1 MRRHFDENGNLK
13 YTHGDYIT
21 ASREVAMENKAYF
34 VDMEAKTRQLVDDL
48 GLEKSK
54 SLFVFCQ
61 PSECPKRPKWV
72 QDSTHLNQ
80 EGARQIA
87 ALFVKDVKAQKLPL
101 AKLLK

>member
-1 MRRHFDENGNLK
+1 
-13 YTHGDYIT
+13 
-21 ASREVAMENKAYF
+21 MENKAYF

-48 GLEKSK
+48 GPEKSK
-54 SLFVFCQ
+54 SLFVFCE
-61 PSECPKRPKWV
+61 PGECPKRV